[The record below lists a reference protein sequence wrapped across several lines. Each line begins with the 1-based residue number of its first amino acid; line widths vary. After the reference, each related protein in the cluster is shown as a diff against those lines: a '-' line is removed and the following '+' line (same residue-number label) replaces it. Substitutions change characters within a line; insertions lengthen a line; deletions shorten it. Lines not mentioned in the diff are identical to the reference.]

1 MLNATM
7 AAAPLNPCADSHQK
21 QALLCSL
28 AYVVQPIYQTS
39 EMYKKDVPHGFDKR
53 RHNASFFSSFQT
65 LIKLCGFY
73 FFFPLNSGTIYESD

>member
-53 RHNASFFSSFQT
+53 RHNASFFLLF
-65 LIKLCGFY
+65 KR
-73 FFFPLNSGTIYESD
+73 